1 MKKGIFL
8 SLLSLFFRTVS
19 GWTASYSEGKYY
31 LSIKNE
37 SSVTVYIKMCHMT
50 IKKIKNIFIYFEHSD
65 DDCSKLTLADISQY
79 YELFQSVLRG
89 SLRNLSSLHD
99 HLLPFQQSGMQQ

>member
-1 MKKGIFL
+1 MIQTHEKRDF
-8 SLLSLFFRTVS
+8 SVTVESFFRTVS

-50 IKKIKNIFIYFEHSD
+50 RKKNIY
-65 DDCSKLTLADISQY
+65 
-79 YELFQSVLRG
+79 
-89 SLRNLSSLHD
+89 
-99 HLLPFQQSGMQQ
+99 LL

>member
-1 MKKGIFL
+1 MIQTHEKGDF
-8 SLLSLFFRTVS
+8 SVTVESFFRTVS

-50 IKKIKNIFIYFEHSD
+50 RKKKYLF
-65 DDCSKLTLADISQY
+65 TLSTQMMTA
-79 YELFQSVLRG
+79 QS
-89 SLRNLSSLHD
+89 
-99 HLLPFQQSGMQQ
+99 

>member
-1 MKKGIFL
+1 M
-8 SLLSLFFRTVS
+8 S
-19 GWTASYSEGKYY
+19 GWIVSYSEGKHY

-37 SSVTVYIKMCHMT
+37 SSVTVHFKVCHMT
-50 IKKIKNIFIYFEHSD
+50 RNFFFIYFEHSED
-65 DDCSKLTLADISQY
+65 DSSKLTLADISQY
-79 YELFQSVLRG
+79 YELFQSVLNG